1 MSIYCTV
8 WCSQVLTLKLMVA
21 NFTKSGQKMFLIS
34 VVHVT
39 TLSFTI
45 MNIGRNIGEKNK
57 TLPIALKNEELEEE

>member
-1 MSIYCTV
+1 MVFPGLDIKADGCKFYKEWTED
-8 WCSQVLTLKLMVA
+8 VL
-21 NFTKSGQKMFLIS
+21 NLIS

-39 TLSFTI
+39 TLSLTI